1 MNALVGSE
9 LNPGSG
15 GKRWHHN
22 QEWSESRATN
32 RRSGDGMPEVG
43 STKLS
48 SVRPWK
54 TYGPTKWTPSPS
66 PRHSERS
73 NSRSVKTCRSGRSD
87 RPGLA
92 RSLTVERNW
101 TVLDDVR
108 QRMGDAP

>member
-48 SVRPWK
+48 SVRLWK
-54 TYGPTKWTPSPS
+54 TYGR
-66 PRHSERS
+66 RHSERS